1 MIARIKEFLDQ
12 LLEPEQAKRK
22 ADDSRA
28 LQIATAALLLE
39 IAHKDEHLND
49 VERQAMA
56 AALRRQFSLDADEL
70 EQLIALGQRKSRE
83 AIDFFQFTSLIN
95 KSCTAEQKI
104 VIIENLWLV
113 AMADSHLDALETH
126 LIRKIADLLYVSHA
140 DYISAKLW
148 AREATKPSYD
158 GASNGESDGRRDADD
173 ISCRHP

>member
-1 MIARIKEFLDQ
+1 M
-12 LLEPEQAKRK
+12 
-22 ADDSRA
+22 
-28 LQIATAALLLE
+28 
-39 IAHKDEHLND
+39 
-49 VERQAMA
+49 
-56 AALRRQFSLDADEL
+56 
-70 EQLIALGQRKSRE
+70 GQRKSRE
-83 AIDFFQFTSLIN
+83 AIDYFQFTSLIN

-158 GASNGESDGRRDADD
+158 GTSNGGSDGRRDADD
-173 ISCRHP
+173 ISRRHP

>member
-12 LLEPEQAKRK
+12 LLEPGEANRK

-49 VERQAMA
+49 VERQAMT
-56 AALRRQFSLDADEL
+56 AALHRQFSLDADEL
-70 EQLIALGQRKSRE
+70 EQLIAFGQRKSRE
-83 AIDFFQFTSLIN
+83 AIDYFQFTSLIN

-126 LIRKIADLLYVSHA
+126 LIRKIADLLYVNHA
-140 DYISAKLW
+140 DYITAKLW
-148 AREATKPSYD
+148 ARKAKKPSHD
-158 GASNGESDGRRDADD
+158 GASDDGPDGRRDADNVS
-173 ISCRHP
+173 IRLL